1 MPRCGCVLCILL
13 GMGVLDKHAA
23 LKRTGVL
30 MDVSFGQGVS
40 VMAGGQRF
48 AAPLAM
54 AGCCVGKGATVGA
67 GVQVA
72 AGRCIPPD
80 LAVVSGPSSTLIR
93 IPEGLQG
100 LAMVVDGSLEPR

>member
-1 MPRCGCVLCILL
+1 
-13 GMGVLDKHAA
+13 
-23 LKRTGVL
+23 

-40 VMAGGQRF
+40 VVVDGEQH

-54 AGCCVGKGATVGA
+54 AGCCVGEGATVGA

-72 AGRCIPPD
+72 AGRCIPAG
-80 LAVVSGPSSTLIR
+80 LAVVPGLSSTVIKV
-93 IPEGLQG
+93 PEGLTG